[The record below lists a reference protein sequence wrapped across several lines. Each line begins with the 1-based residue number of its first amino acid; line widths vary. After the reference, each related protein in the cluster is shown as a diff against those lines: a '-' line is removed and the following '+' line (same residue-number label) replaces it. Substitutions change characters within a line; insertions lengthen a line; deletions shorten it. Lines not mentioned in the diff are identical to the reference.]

1 MRREAKLVSL
11 SLWLRSSVRLP
22 RPIILC
28 VSAPRPP
35 TDLRKQRNELTR
47 RLLWLVLFVLV
58 VVGGILIAIL
68 YGAQAGVLAVACL
81 LAGAGVIG
89 LLWLVFSL
97 IGKWVGE

>member
-1 MRREAKLVSL
+1 MGDRRVRSYDTADTPPYN
-11 SLWLRSSVRLP
+11 LR
-22 RPIILC
+22 

-35 TDLRKQRNELTR
+35 TDLRRLRNEMNR

-58 VVGGILIAIL
+58 VVGGVLITVL
-68 YGAQAGVLAVACL
+68 YSVQAGVLAVACL

-89 LLWLVFSL
+89 LLWLIFTL